1 MTIGSQ
7 FLTRFLSEAKREVP
21 KGFKFDRSVEAMKK
35 AMRTIG
41 GPEKDFADKIAEVAA
56 MMGIPG
62 MYLNKPDVRTA
73 VLEGA
78 QELRSKTARVVAFL
92 GLHSA
97 LAAFY
102 GAVPVSEAK
111 EPSDANNEEELVGN
125 AFQQLAEEILV
136 SLGIP
141 EEMVEKGAKSPVKTS
156 LTRTIA
162 KLRSD
167 AGVKA
172 ALIAFARKAS
182 IKVNDKIVGS
192 KKGPMERVSE
202 AEEAHDAPAPAPAG
216 VKDIIASAKAIMLAL
231 GVDFADETV
240 VRVVNEG
247 ALARSIKTACRDP
260 KVKAAM
266 AVFLHKINA
275 GQ

>member
-92 GLHSA
+92 GLHTA

-111 EPSDANNEEELVGN
+111 EPSDANSEEELIGN

-202 AEEAHDAPAPAPAG
+202 AEEAQDAPAPAG
-216 VKDIIASAKAIMLAL
+216 VKDLVASAKAILVSL
-231 GVDFADETV
+231 GVDLSDETV

>member
-56 MMGIPG
+56 MFGIPG

-78 QELRSKTARVVAFL
+78 QELRSKTARVVSFL
-92 GLHSA
+92 ALHSA

-102 GAVPVSEAK
+102 GAVPVTEAK
-111 EPSDANNEEELVGN
+111 AEPESKEDELVGN
-125 AFQQLAEEILV
+125 AFQQLVEEILV

-141 EEMVEKGAKSPVKTS
+141 EEMVEKSAKSPVKTS

-167 AGVKA
+167 SGVKSA
-172 ALIAFARKAS
+172 IVAFARKAS

-192 KKGPMERVSE
+192 KKGPMERVTE
-202 AEEAHDAPAPAPAG
+202 AEEEQAPAPAG
-216 VKDIIASAKAIMLAL
+216 VKDLVASAKAVMLSL